1 VEHARRNRVRRPG
14 FLYVMSQATG
24 QAEAAQVQARA
35 YAIRG
40 WTFLGFIV
48 PGVGVTAATLAPFPI
63 PALGLG
69 NHQRRASVAIGR
81 HVARESTVLLCV
93 SSRHAWRAR
102 RALRQGR
109 E

>member
-1 VEHARRNRVRRPG
+1 VRRPG

-48 PGVGVTAATLAPFPI
+48 LGVGVTAATLAPFAI

-69 NHQRRASVAIGR
+69 NHQRRPSVAIGR
-81 HVARESTVLLCV
+81 QGVNRITVRFIPVMRGELV
-93 SSRHAWRAR
+93 VR
-102 RALRQGR
+102 
-109 E
+109 